1 MSARNTGAGAP
12 APAGI
17 SERRW
22 PESLTEV
29 PYWVFQD
36 EDVYR
41 AEQERI
47 FHGPMWNYLC
57 LEAELAEPG
66 DFCATFI
73 GEQPVLVTRDHDGQI
88 YAFENRCAHRGSL
101 IAMEH
106 YGHTKDFTCVYH
118 AWTYNLQGDLT
129 GVAFEEG
136 INGKGGM
143 SPEFC
148 KAAHSPRRL
157 RLANVHGLVFG
168 SLDNDVPEIEEYL
181 GQEILDR
188 IERVLGGRTPVVLGR
203 FTQSLPNNWKLYME
217 NVKDSY
223 HASILH
229 LFFTTFGLNKLNQKG
244 GIIVSENGG
253 HHVSWSA
260 INPEAEAAAH
270 YKDQKIRSDSEYQ
283 LEDPSLVDS
292 FSEVGDDITLQIL
305 SVSPGF
311 VLQQIQ
317 NSVAVRQVLPTGV
330 DSTDLHWTYL
340 GFEDD
345 TEEQQ
350 LIRLKQSNLV
360 GPAGYVSMEDGAIG
374 GFVQRGITGASK
386 EFATVQMGGDQAV
399 SSESRVTEA
408 SIRGFWKVY
417 REAMGFAVSA
427 GKGAQA

>member
-1 MSARNTGAGAP
+1 MSESKGTATAVDREMSARH
-12 APAGI
+12 
-17 SERRW
+17 W
-22 PESLTEV
+22 PEHLTEV

-41 AEQERI
+41 AEQRNI

-73 GEQPVLVTRDHDGQI
+73 GEQPVLVTRDHDGEI

-101 IAMEH
+101 IAMEP
-106 YGHTKDFTCVYH
+106 YGHAKDFTCVYH

-129 GVAFEEG
+129 GVAFEDG

-143 SPEFC
+143 GPDFC

-157 RLANVHGLVFG
+157 RLANVHGLIFG
-168 SLDNDVPEIEEYL
+168 SLNNDVPEIEDYL
-181 GQEILDR
+181 GQEILDH
-188 IERVLGGRTPVVLGR
+188 IDRVLGGRKPVVLGR
-203 FTQSLPNNWKLYME
+203 FTQTLPNNWKLYIE
-217 NVKDSY
+217 NTKDSY

-244 GIIVSENGG
+244 GIIISPSGA

-260 INPEAEAAAH
+260 INREAEAEADKH
-270 YKDQKIRSDSEYQ
+270 YKEQGIRSDAEYQ

-305 SVSPGF
+305 SVAPGF

-317 NSVAVRQVLPTGV
+317 NSIAVRQVLPTGV
-330 DSTDLHWTYL
+330 ASTNLNWTLL

-345 TEEQQ
+345 TEEQH
-350 LIRLKQSNLV
+350 LIRMKQSNLI
-360 GPAGYVSMEDGAIG
+360 GPAGFVSMEDGAIG
-374 GFVQRGITGASK
+374 GFVQRGIAGASS
-386 EFATVQMGGDQAV
+386 EFATVQMGGTEAV

-417 REAMGFAVSA
+417 REAMGFTIE
-427 GKGAQA
+427 KGE